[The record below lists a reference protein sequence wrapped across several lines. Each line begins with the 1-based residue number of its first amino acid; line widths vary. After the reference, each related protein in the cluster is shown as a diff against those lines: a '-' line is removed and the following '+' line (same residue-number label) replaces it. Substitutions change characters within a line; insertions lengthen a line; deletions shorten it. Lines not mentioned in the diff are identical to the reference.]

1 MDDLNN
7 ALVKHYGTMIEDD
20 IDIIRRKIA
29 ALITAHKFA
38 GNIGD
43 NPLCI
48 LNRAFEEIIK

>member
-7 ALVKHYGTMIEDD
+7 ALVKCYGTMIEDD

-29 ALITAHKFA
+29 ALITAHEFA
-38 GNIGD
+38 GNIGT
-43 NPLCI
+43 NPLCV